1 MSFGGGQNM
10 GGLLG
15 GDFDDPRTQGV
26 MGLATGLLAGGAPQ
40 VGKPVSLGG
49 ALAQGLQM
57 GQNSFNTAQA
67 RQDKMNQ
74 LEQARQDKLN
84 QSKFQ
89 VVGGALMDLS
99 DPANPKVVYQ
109 QPKKMESGLL
119 GDGKYTYT
127 KDADGKIKV
136 TRSDVFDEITAAEQK
151 KKAAKPLSTSAQKA
165 EDEDFGAIDTAGNI
179 ALQTQDFIQLIDDK
193 ELSFGPLTGATDALS
208 LALGGGD
215 EDTLNRQSFDLF
227 TKKLI
232 NASLRLNKG
241 TQTEGDAKRAMDEII
256 NNRNNTKAVRKAL
269 QDLQIAN
276 ERAVEE
282 RKRNINRRRKTQGT
296 DGFDFSDYGSVTTS
310 DDVSYKVV
318 K

>member
-49 ALAQGLQM
+49 ALARGLQM

-74 LEQARQDKLN
+74 G
-84 QSKFQ
+84 KFQ

-165 EDEDFGAIDTAGNI
+165 EDEDFGAIDIAGNI
-179 ALQTQDFIQLIDDK
+179 VAETQDFIQSIDDK
-193 ELSFGPLTGATDALS
+193 ELSFSPLSGATDALS

-227 TKKLI
+227 LQRLR

-241 TQTEGDAKRAMDEII
+241 TQTEGDAERALQEIV
-256 NNRNNTKAVRKAL
+256 NNRNNTKAVRRAL
-269 QDLQIAN
+269 QDLQTAN

-296 DGFDFSDYGSVTTS
+296 DNFDFSDYGSLTTS

>member
-49 ALAQGLQM
+49 ALARGLQM

-74 LEQARQDKLN
+74 G
-84 QSKFQ
+84 KFQ

-165 EDEDFGAIDTAGNI
+165 EDEDFGAIDIAGNI
-179 ALQTQDFIQLIDDK
+179 VAETKDFMQLIDDK
-193 ELSFGPLTGATDALS
+193 ELSFSPLSGATDALS

-227 TKKLI
+227 LQRLR

-241 TQTEGDAKRAMDEII
+241 TQTEGDAERALQEIV
-256 NNRNNTKAVRKAL
+256 NNRNNTKAVRRAL
-269 QDLQIAN
+269 QDLQTAN

-296 DGFDFSDYGSVTTS
+296 DNFDFSDYGSLTTS